1 MAKRRKR
8 MLKDAQSFI
17 GTGVTLGVGSYAV
30 GAADVSG
37 AVPQAKVAV
46 GKLATFLP
54 VTGTITGAG
63 WAMSELGRM
72 QPKRRKRKR

>member
-1 MAKRRKR
+1 

-17 GTGVTLGVGSYAV
+17 TAGAALGVGSYVV
-30 GAADVSG
+30 GQADISG
-37 AVPQAKVAV
+37 AVPQAKTAV

-63 WAMSELGRM
+63 WTMSELGRM

>member
-1 MAKRRKR
+1 
-8 MLKDAQSFI
+8 MLKDARSFI
-17 GTGVTLGVGSYAV
+17 GTGAALGVGSYIV
-30 GAADVSG
+30 GKADVTG

-63 WAMSELGRM
+63 WTMSELQRM
-72 QPKRRKRKR
+72 HPKKRRKRRK